1 MSTPSSRPSSRTLP
15 RAFCVVGCS
24 CLLALFGML
33 AAKRDREQEERLLAA
48 QQELAHQQARYQEL
62 ERRLRRSRS
71 ARAVASESTV
81 AISRNATPPASESL
95 LAMAELVQA
104 EMHAGLAEESPGWC
118 FCPPKPN
125 YTRICSALSPADGI
139 MATARTEAER
149 LREEA
154 ERLRRL
160 VAREK
165 LQTTRAN
172 EQLLL
177 AQAELAQSRSECSGK
192 RRRRGKTRMA
202 ERAVEAAPSSQQL
215 PTAET
220 CSPWVNEAHRLLADA
235 VGGKMRALREEAA
248 ANASR
253 LEQSVRT
260 WQDRC
265 GASMEPPSL
274 SSPAAATTSALNT
287 AAVKATVPAALPAT
301 VRATVP
307 ASAVPASAVPAT
319 AVPASAVP
327 VTVAVPA
334 AGPAAVTPA
343 VSVMPMAAA
352 AKPSDAASARAA
364 ANATSSSL
372 AAPTAA

>member
-307 ASAVPASAVPAT
+307 ASAVP
-319 AVPASAVP
+319 
-327 VTVAVPA
+327 VTVAVPAA